1 MCSARAALLAY
12 FVIVGLTE
20 GIWIARIPGVKE
32 RLHLADGLLGAS
44 LLVGPAGLVLV
55 MPLAGRLTDR
65 FGSAR
70 LIWPAGLAVAVLP
83 LALWSAQTLPEV
95 TGAVLA
101 FGIAGG
107 VLLIGLNA
115 QGVRLERGYG
125 RPLMASFYA
134 SYSLGGLAGAL
145 LGGLLVWRRAGLPS
159 ALGSIAVGCVTAAII
174 AGHGLLPEPAGVRP
188 GPGPPRGAARRPPPG
203 AGRWLCV
210 LGLLALCCVIA
221 EGAVG
226 TWSGVYLRDV
236 LATPAW
242 FAAAGFAGFS
252 LAMAA
257 GRLAGD
263 RLAARFGPAGLVR
276 RGGLLTVAGL
286 VGALSTHQAWL
297 AVAGFAACGGGL
309 SCTMPQLF
317 SAAGRAD
324 PVHPGR
330 AVARVGALGY
340 LGLAGGPVLIGGTAS
355 LAGLT
360 VALYIPV
367 LLALCVTGFAYLLD
381 RPPLSGTEPGRSAGS
396 RSRSRPPRRAG

>member
-1 MCSARAALLAY
+1 MAVLAY

-70 LIWPAGLAVAVLP
+70 LIWPAGLTVAVLP
-83 LALWSAQTLPEV
+83 LALWSAQSLAAV
-95 TGAVLA
+95 TGSVLA

-107 VLLIGLNA
+107 FLNVALNA
-115 QGVRLERGYG
+115 QAVRVERGYG
-125 RPLMASFYA
+125 RPLMASFHA
-134 SYSLGGLAGAL
+134 SYSLGGLAGAA
-145 LGGLLVWRRAGLPS
+145 LGGLLALRQASLVSGLD
-159 ALGSIAVGCVTAAII
+159 SIAAGCVIAAIM
-174 AGHGLLPEPAGVRP
+174 AGRRLLPKPARARSGPARP
-188 GPGPPRGAARRPPPG
+188 GRGGGRPAPASSP
-203 AGRWLCV
+203 RWLLQ
-210 LGLLALCCVIA
+210 LGLLALCCVIT
-221 EGAVG
+221 EGAVAS
-226 TWSGVYLRDV
+226 WSGVYLRDM
-236 LATPAW
+236 LATPGW

-276 RGGLLTVAGL
+276 RCGLLAVAGL
-286 VGALSTHQAWL
+286 VTALSTHQAWL

-309 SCTMPQLF
+309 SCTVPQLF

-324 PVHPGR
+324 PAHPGR
-330 AVARVGALGY
+330 AVARVGGLGY
-340 LGLAGGPVLIGGTAS
+340 LGLVGGPVLIGGSAS
-355 LAGLT
+355 LTGLT
-360 VALYIPV
+360 AALYIPAA
-367 LLALCVTGFAYLLD
+367 LALCVAGFAYLLD
-381 RPPLSGTEPGRSAGS
+381 RPQLSGTGPGRSAGS
-396 RSRSRPPRRAG
+396 RSR